1 MKKVQ
6 SVLKS
11 KLITFSHNKM
21 NLTKIELNW
30 FLTQFHNS
38 FIVINKTK
46 KKIINLIFNFK
57 KYILTTITTTTHRC
71 HLHHHHH
78 TVIVTTT
85 IIPSLL
91 LLFPSSLLLLLS
103 LFYSTTTH
111 NFKNWTSDWSSQDI
125 GWVGQ
130 WSDKWVINWFA
141 WLDLYQKIEIKL
153 CT

>member
-1 MKKVQ
+1 M
-6 SVLKS
+6 
-11 KLITFSHNKM
+11 
-21 NLTKIELNW
+21 ELNW
-30 FLTQFHNS
+30 FLIQFLIS
-38 FIVINKTK
+38 FTFIIKIK

-111 NFKNWTSDWSSQDI
+111 NFKNWTSDWSGQSI